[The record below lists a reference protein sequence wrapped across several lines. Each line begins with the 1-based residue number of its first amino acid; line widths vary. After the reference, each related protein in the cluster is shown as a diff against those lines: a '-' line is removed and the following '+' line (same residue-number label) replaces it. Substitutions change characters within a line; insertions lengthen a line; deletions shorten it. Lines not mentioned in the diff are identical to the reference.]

1 MSRNIKV
8 AKIAKEP
15 VVVPQGVEVSIDGQ
29 LITVKSSK
37 GQLQLNLHPTLKAE
51 LNDGS
56 LRVVMAEETV
66 EAKMQSGTARALLQN
81 MVTGLDKGYEKKLTL
96 VGVGFRAQ
104 AKGNVLNLALGYS
117 HPIEHTLPQGIT
129 CETPSQ
135 TEIVLK
141 GFDKALLGQV
151 AADIRAYRVP
161 EPYKGKGI
169 RYADENVRIKEA
181 KKK

>member
-1 MSRNIKV
+1 MSR
-8 AKIAKEP
+8 IAKEP
-15 VVVPQGVEVSIDGQ
+15 IIVPQGVEVSIDGQ
-29 LITVKSSK
+29 LITIKSKK
-37 GQLQLNLHPTLKAE
+37 GQLQLNAHPKVKVDFTDNALHVKYDEQDAE
-51 LNDGS
+51 AN
-56 LRVVMAEETV
+56 
-66 EAKMQSGTARALLQN
+66 MQSGTTRALLHN
-81 MVTGLDKGYEKKLTL
+81 MVVGLDKGYEKKLNL

-104 AKGNVLNLALGYS
+104 AKGKVLNLALGFS
-117 HPIEHTLPQGIT
+117 HPVEHELPEGIT

-151 AADIRAYRVP
+151 AADIRAYRAP

-169 RYADENVRIKEA
+169 RYSDEVVRIKEA